1 MSTDDRLDSWKEIA
15 GYLKRGVW
23 TAQRWEIVAGLPVR
37 RVATERGVVYAFR
50 SEIDRWWRR
59 QPPER
64 THQEAAGNPLDVS
77 APISETLSP
86 PSPLA
91 PRSRMPVRTFLSQGI
106 GVDPDLPRPHTNL
119 AVYFFTLV
127 AMGLI
132 RPDEGMPAARAS
144 AQRAIDLDPSTADAH
159 ALVATVVGLYE
170 CDWREAERLFAIAL
184 TRQSVSPTVRFHY
197 ATWFL
202 SPLRRHADAIT
213 QLRLGLIEDPLYLL
227 ARVQIAMELYSLGR
241 SGEGLAELEQVLIID
256 SHFGPALG
264 FLGREHALRR
274 RFDEAMSLAER
285 TFAVI
290 PQHPNAVGF
299 LAGMLRRT
307 GNPSRS
313 REILDTFERECG
325 WGVSRANAESHI
337 VCGEVDAAVERIKTT
352 VAERDPG
359 VWLLLAG
366 SAGTLI
372 RSTRDWPALRKR
384 LKLPDGA

>member
-15 GYLKRGVW
+15 GYLKRGVR
-23 TAQRWEIVAGLPVR
+23 TAQRWELVAGLPVR
-37 RVATERGVVYAFR
+37 RVASERGVVYAFR
-50 SEIDRWWRR
+50 SELDRWWRT

-64 THQEAAGNPLDVS
+64 THQESVGRRPDVS
-77 APISETLSP
+77 APVSGTLSR
-86 PSPLA
+86 PSPSA
-91 PRSRMPVRTFLSQGI
+91 SRVSMPVRTFLSQAI
-106 GVDPDLPRPHTNL
+106 GLDPDLPGPHANL

-127 AMGLI
+127 AMGLM

-144 AQRAIDLDPSTADAH
+144 AQRAIDLEPSIADAH

-170 CDWREAERLFAIAL
+170 CDWREAERRFAIAL
-184 TRQSVSPTVRFHY
+184 TRQPVSPTVRFHY

-213 QLRLGLIEDPLYLL
+213 QLRLGLADDPLYLL

-241 SGEGLAELEQVLIID
+241 SDEGLAELEQVLNID

-307 GNPSRS
+307 GNPGRS
-313 REILDTFERECG
+313 REILETLERRCEWSAG
-325 WGVSRANAESHI
+325 RAHAESHI
-337 VCGEVDAAVERIKTT
+337 VCGEMDAAVERIKTT
-352 VAERDPG
+352 VSERDPG

-366 SAGTLI
+366 TAGTLI
-372 RSTRDWPALRKR
+372 RSTRDWPALRTR
-384 LKLPDGA
+384 LKLPDSA